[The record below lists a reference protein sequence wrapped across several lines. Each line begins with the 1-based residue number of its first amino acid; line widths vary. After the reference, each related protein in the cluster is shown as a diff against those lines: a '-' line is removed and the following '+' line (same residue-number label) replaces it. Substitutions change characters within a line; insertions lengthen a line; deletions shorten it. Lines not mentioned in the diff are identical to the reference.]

1 MEITMSQHQKIEPHR
16 ITKPI
21 QLLGA
26 WLVGLIIVNGS
37 FLGTAIVI
45 DTPIWLRS
53 TLVISAVANVPVFL
67 ISIFLLQ
74 TRFRPEMQEDS
85 YYHEYLIAKDGR
97 DKRKPHEDPES
108 TPKEEGGIWGG
119 YSIMLNQYIEGA
131 QNIEEALKSQDI
143 PITSYFGGLSGHKP
157 PGMTASIGRGF
168 SDEQIKKLIRAL
180 SQTNITHIDYAADE
194 EKPDEYTNIIL
205 IGSWV
210 QNYET
215 HSVPISEALS
225 MINDWA
231 FAADKFYSEIII
243 AHETGKY

>member
-1 MEITMSQHQKIEPHR
+1 MPQQQDIEPHR

-26 WLVGLIIVNGS
+26 WLAGLIIVNGS
-37 FLGTAIVI
+37 FLGAAVAI

-53 TLVISAVANVPVFL
+53 MLVIAAVVNVPVFL
-67 ISIFLLQ
+67 ICIFLLQ

-97 DKRKPHEDPES
+97 DKRRPQDELER
-108 TPKEEGGIWGG
+108 TPKEEGGIWDG
-119 YSIMLNQYIEGA
+119 YSIMLNQHIEGA
-131 QNIEEALKSQDI
+131 KIIEEVLKSQDI
-143 PITSYFGGLSGHKP
+143 PITSYFGGPSGHKP
-157 PGMTASIGRGF
+157 PGLTASIGRGF
-168 SDEQIKKLIRAL
+168 SDEQIKNLVRAL
-180 SQTNITHIDYAADE
+180 SQTSITHIDYAADE

-210 QNYET
+210 PSYEA
-215 HSVPISEALS
+215 HSVPIGEALH
-225 MINDWA
+225 MVNDWA

-243 AHETGKY
+243 AHERGNS